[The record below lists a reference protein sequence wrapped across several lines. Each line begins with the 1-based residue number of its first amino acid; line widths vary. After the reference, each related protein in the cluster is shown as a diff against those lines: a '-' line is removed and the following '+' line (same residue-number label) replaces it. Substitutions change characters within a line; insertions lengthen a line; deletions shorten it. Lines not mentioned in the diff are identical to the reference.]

1 MGVFTPMP
9 REVNATFQR
18 KYSASPSAATEWYY
32 AFSKSLN
39 YVRAERI
46 AKDLKWTYESEYGTL
61 DITIN
66 RSKPEKDPRDIA
78 AAKLQKKSAY
88 PQCQLCVENMGFA
101 GHQTHPA
108 RQNLRPVKLNINS
121 QDWFM
126 QYSPYGYYNEH
137 CIVFNK
143 QHIPM
148 TINAQVFNKLFDFV
162 EQFPHYFIGSNADL
176 PIVGGSILTHEH
188 FQGGNYNFAMAK
200 APIERTF
207 LLKNY
212 MNVSAGIVKWPMS
225 VIRLSSKNRTAL
237 AAACADIL
245 SKWRTYT
252 DEQFP
257 HYFIGSNADLP
268 IVGGSILT
276 HEHFQGGN
284 YNFAMAKAPIERTFL
299 LKNYMNVSAGI
310 VKWPMSVI
318 RLSSK
323 NRTALAAACADIL
336 SKWRTY
342 TDESVGIFAETDGIL
357 HNTITPI
364 ARATPSGFECDLVL
378 RNNITTKERPLG
390 VFHPNPALHHI
401 KKENIGLIEVMG
413 LAVLP
418 SRLAEELTILKDAML
433 AGKEIAS
440 DDKIASHADW
450 AKEILANHAEFNCDN
465 AMDIIRY
472 EVGKVFE
479 QVLEDAGVFKR
490 DKQGKEAF
498 ARFVEQL
505 G

>member
-18 KYSASPSAATEWYY
+18 KYSASPTAATEWYY

-101 GHQTHPA
+101 GHQAHPA

-143 QHIPM
+143 YHIPM

-162 EQFPHYFIGSNADL
+162 EQFPYYFIGSNADL

-207 LLKNY
+207 L
-212 MNVSAGIVKWPMS
+212 
-225 VIRLSSKNRTAL
+225 
-237 AAACADIL
+237 
-245 SKWRTYT
+245 
-252 DEQFP
+252 
-257 HYFIGSNADLP
+257 
-268 IVGGSILT
+268 
-276 HEHFQGGN
+276 
-284 YNFAMAKAPIERTFL
+284 
-299 LKNYMNVSAGI
+299 
-310 VKWPMSVI
+310 
-318 RLSSK
+318 
-323 NRTALAAACADIL
+323 
-336 SKWRTY
+336 
-342 TDESVGIFAETDGIL
+342 
-357 HNTITPI
+357 
-364 ARATPSGFECDLVL
+364 
-378 RNNITTKERPLG
+378 
-390 VFHPNPALHHI
+390 
-401 KKENIGLIEVMG
+401 
-413 LAVLP
+413 
-418 SRLAEELTILKDAML
+418 
-433 AGKEIAS
+433 
-440 DDKIASHADW
+440 
-450 AKEILANHAEFNCDN
+450 
-465 AMDIIRY
+465 
-472 EVGKVFE
+472 
-479 QVLEDAGVFKR
+479 
-490 DKQGKEAF
+490 
-498 ARFVEQL
+498 
-505 G
+505 

>member
-1 MGVFTPMP
+1 
-9 REVNATFQR
+9 
-18 KYSASPSAATEWYY
+18 
-32 AFSKSLN
+32 
-39 YVRAERI
+39 
-46 AKDLKWTYESEYGTL
+46 
-61 DITIN
+61 
-66 RSKPEKDPRDIA
+66 
-78 AAKLQKKSAY
+78 
-88 PQCQLCVENMGFA
+88 MGFA

-252 DEQFP
+252 DE
-257 HYFIGSNADLP
+257 
-268 IVGGSILT
+268 V
-276 HEHFQGGN
+276 
-284 YNFAMAKAPIERTFL
+284 
-299 LKNYMNVSAGI
+299 
-310 VKWPMSVI
+310 
-318 RLSSK
+318 
-323 NRTALAAACADIL
+323 
-336 SKWRTY
+336 
-342 TDESVGIFAETDGIL
+342 VGIFAETDGIL
-357 HNTITPI
+357 HNTITSFV
-364 ARATPSGFECDLVL
+364 TCSYTQSGSYIIWLSPKCGRSDCPGRKQTISGNRLECYA
-378 RNNITTKERPLG
+378 IQ
-390 VFHPNPALHHI
+390 I
-401 KKENIGLIEVMG
+401 
-413 LAVLP
+413 
-418 SRLAEELTILKDAML
+418 S
-433 AGKEIAS
+433 
-440 DDKIASHADW
+440 
-450 AKEILANHAEFNCDN
+450 
-465 AMDIIRY
+465 
-472 EVGKVFE
+472 
-479 QVLEDAGVFKR
+479 
-490 DKQGKEAF
+490 
-498 ARFVEQL
+498 
-505 G
+505 

>member
-1 MGVFTPMP
+1 MVYMAINGLIRHAVEADLITNDDVFVVRNQLMDILRLRDWVDAEPLTGSIEELLEPLIDYAVHSKIIENTSVQRDLFDTKIMGVFTPMP
-9 REVNATFQR
+9 REVNVTFQR
-18 KYSASPSAATEWYY
+18 KYSISPSAATKWYY
-32 AFSKSLN
+32 AFSKDLN

-46 AKDLKWTYESEYGTL
+46 AKDLKWTYESEYGML

-78 AAKLQKKSAY
+78 AAKTQKTSNY
-88 PQCQLCVENMGFA
+88 PKCQLCAENMGFA
-101 GHQTHPA
+101 GHLTHPA
-108 RQNLRPVKLNINS
+108 RQNLRPVKLTINN

-143 QHIPM
+143 EHVPM

-200 APIERTF
+200 APTEKTF
-207 LLKNY
+207 LLKNH

-245 SKWRTYT
+245 SKWRVYT
-252 DEQFP
+252 D
-257 HYFIGSNADLP
+257 
-268 IVGGSILT
+268 V
-276 HEHFQGGN
+276 
-284 YNFAMAKAPIERTFL
+284 
-299 LKNYMNVSAGI
+299 
-310 VKWPMSVI
+310 
-318 RLSSK
+318 
-323 NRTALAAACADIL
+323 
-336 SKWRTY
+336 
-342 TDESVGIFAETDGIL
+342 SVGILAETDGIP

-364 ARATPSGFECDLVL
+364 ARATASGFECDLVL
-378 RNNITTKERPLG
+378 RNNITTKERPMG
-390 VFHPNPALHHI
+390 VFHPNPTLHHI

-418 SRLAEELTILKDAML
+418 ARLADELTILKDAML
-433 AGKEIAS
+433 SEKDIAA
-440 DDKIASHADW
+440 DGRIASHADW
-450 AKEILANHAEFNCDN
+450 AKEILANHAEFNNDN

-472 EVGKVFE
+472 EVDKVFE

-505 G
+505 S